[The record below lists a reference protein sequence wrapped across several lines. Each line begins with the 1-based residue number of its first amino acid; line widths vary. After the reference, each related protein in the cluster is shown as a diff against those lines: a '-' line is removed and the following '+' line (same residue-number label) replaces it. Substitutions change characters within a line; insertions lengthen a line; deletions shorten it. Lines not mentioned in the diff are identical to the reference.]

1 MILIA
6 VVDDSGGMM
15 FNRRRQSQDRVLREK
30 ILSLTEKSCLWM
42 NDYTAKQFADYAAKI
57 HADNDFTQKADA
69 GEYCFVENTSV
80 SACADRIEKVILF
93 KWNRAYPA
101 DFFFDLDLSAPEW
114 KLLETEDFPGFS
126 HEKITKEVYVH
137 ENR

>member
-1 MILIA
+1 MIIIA

-30 ILSLTEKSCLWM
+30 ILSMAGASRLWM
-42 NDYTAKQFADYAAKI
+42 NDYTAKQFADHAAEI
-57 HADNDFTQKADA
+57 HADNDFLTKAGA

-80 SACADRIEKVILF
+80 SACVDKIEQVILF
-93 KWNRAYPA
+93 RWNRAYPA
-101 DFFFDLDLSAPEW
+101 DVFFDLDLSAPVW
-114 KLLETEDFPGFS
+114 KLTGTEEFPGFS